1 MQKRKKLTRLVTCEV
16 LLAAGRSHPLDVL
29 PLRIVELLHL
39 DVVLVPLPLPCE
51 LQLYPDRVLTIPS
64 VLGFQV
70 DVEVLAVVIPAELSD
85 VNLLVRHYDPHLV
98 EVAGLLLHTR
108 VHLVSATR

>member
-1 MQKRKKLTRLVTCEV
+1 MSDTTESSLPLCSILNILTSPSPSEMQKRKKLTRLVTCEV

-64 VLGFQV
+64 VL
-70 DVEVLAVVIPAELSD
+70 SWM
-85 VNLLVRHYDPHLV
+85 
-98 EVAGLLLHTR
+98 
-108 VHLVSATR
+108 

>member
-51 LQLYPDRVLTIPS
+51 LQLYPDTNSAFVTSKSIMSSLICRIFSLMGLMSTVSLNDVL
-64 VLGFQV
+64 
-70 DVEVLAVVIPAELSD
+70 LS
-85 VNLLVRHYDPHLV
+85 R
-98 EVAGLLLHTR
+98 G
-108 VHLVSATR
+108 